1 MSDQTGSTA
10 ITEEVPTR
18 PQVVEVKILQ
28 AKNLNAKKKSC
39 EPFVMT
45 KIGGDEIHRTKAAH
59 KTLDPVWQNE
69 SFVVARYDADT
80 DGPMYFEVCFIFFF
94 FFACVCVFSLSEI
107 DCFWK

>member
-1 MSDQTGSTA
+1 MTDTVV

-45 KIGGDEIHRTKAAH
+45 KVGGDEVHRTKVVH

-69 SFVVARYDADT
+69 SFVLAKYDADA
-80 DGPMYFEVCFIFFF
+80 DGPMYFEVCFCFCFF
-94 FFACVCVFSLSEI
+94 
-107 DCFWK
+107 K